1 MADFGTDIN
10 FLGGLDPL
18 LGLVSGTDNLGQAL
32 VHRFI
37 TPRGGLFYDPNYGTD
52 LRAYV
57 NDTMD
62 AGKLAAV
69 KADAQ
74 AEAIKDER
82 VLSCLASAT
91 FDFKTKTLTVEM
103 AVQTAAGPFFLVVA
117 VTSLTVELL
126 TFAPV
131 AP

>member
-10 FLGGLDPL
+10 FLSGLDPL
-18 LGLVSGTDNLGQAL
+18 LGLVSDTDNLGQAL

-37 TPRGGLFYDPNYGTD
+37 TPRGGLFYDPNYGSD

-57 NDTMD
+57 NDTMN
-62 AGKLAAV
+62 AAKLAAV
-69 KADAQ
+69 KADVQ

-91 FDFKTKTLTVEM
+91 FNFQTKTLTVEV
-103 AVQTAAGPFFLVVA
+103 AVQTATGPFFLVVA

-126 TFAPV
+126 RFTPIS
-131 AP
+131 P